1 MVIMERILRLNL
13 AILIVKLVN
22 VDEISQYYW
31 VF

>member
-31 VF
+31 IF